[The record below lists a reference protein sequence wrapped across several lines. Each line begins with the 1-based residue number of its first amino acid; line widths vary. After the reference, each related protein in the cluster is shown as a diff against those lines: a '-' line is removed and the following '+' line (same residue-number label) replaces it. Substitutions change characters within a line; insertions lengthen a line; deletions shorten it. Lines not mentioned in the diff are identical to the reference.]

1 MDQAER
7 KHRYET
13 RLIDLHAKGMR
24 GTMAR
29 LFSQYVA
36 EFSEPDPRFDRLY
49 LQGLFVT
56 GTSPNPLRRRDRF
69 RQLVREFEPTLAL
82 DGRIAECGCFRGLSS
97 FLLCSR
103 LRQHDA
109 KFDGAGYEIY
119 DSFHGLSDPQPED
132 ALPPDA
138 DEIVAGTMKPGYFAY
153 PQEAVQRALAAFPR
167 ISYGA
172 GWIPSAFPNDEHR
185 YRFAHVDVDLYH
197 PTKASLEYF
206 WPRLVPGGVI
216 VCDDYNWSGA
226 KRAVDEFAAASTTGF
241 RVTASTQAVFT
252 KT

>member
-1 MDQAER
+1 VDQAQR
-7 KHRYET
+7 KHRYEE
-13 RLIDLHAKGMR
+13 RLLDLHAKGMR

-36 EFSEPDPRFDRLY
+36 EFTEPDARFDRLY

-56 GTSPNPLRRRDRF
+56 GTAPKPLRRRDRF
-69 RQLVREFEPTLAL
+69 RQLIREFEPTLSL

-109 KFDGAGYEIY
+109 NFDGPGYEIY
-119 DSFHGLSDPQPED
+119 DSFAGLSDPQPED
-132 ALPPDA
+132 ALAPDA
-138 DEIVAGTMKPGYFAY
+138 DEMVARTMKPGFFAY
-153 PQEAVQRALAAFPR
+153 PQEKVQRALAEFPR

-172 GWIPSAFPNDEHR
+172 GWIPSGFPNDERR
-185 YRFAHVDVDLYH
+185 YRFTHVDVDLYH

-206 WPRLVPGGVI
+206 WPRLVPGGVL
-216 VCDDYNWSGA
+216 VCDD
-226 KRAVDEFAAASTTGF
+226 
-241 RVTASTQAVFT
+241 
-252 KT
+252 